1 MSASSNEMSSRKGF
15 NRLDADFASG
25 SERCAAWL
33 YLPAGADNPPIVVM
47 GHGFA
52 AERDFRL
59 PAYAEA
65 FASRGYAV
73 LLFDYRGFGS
83 SAGSPRQLVSPRR
96 HLADWQAAVDH
107 VRSLPQVDATR
118 MVLWGSSFG
127 GGHVL
132 VTAARN
138 PDVAGV
144 IAQVPYVESVSTLRR
159 LTPGELLQ
167 AVGSGI
173 RDLFRALTGRAP
185 YTVPVY
191 ANPGEFACM
200 NTPES
205 AAGYAAMVPAGSAWT
220 NACPARIFLTLPF
233 YRPIAS
239 AARIDAP
246 ALLLAAEDDELIPL
260 ADVEACAA
268 RIRNGRIARVPG
280 GHFSVYTGEGFDRAT
295 GIYLQFLDR
304 YLKSARQNQKVT
316 RTAA

>member
-1 MSASSNEMSSRKGF
+1 MNPILENRGGPWQGDRLCTAARAEMSASSNQMSSRKGF

-127 GGHVL
+127 GGHAL

-159 LTPGELLQ
+159 LTLGELLQ

-220 NACPARIFLTLPF
+220 NACPARIFLTLPLLSADCVGGAHRRA
-233 YRPIAS
+233 RP
-239 AARIDAP
+239 AAR
-246 ALLLAAEDDELIPL
+246 
-260 ADVEACAA
+260 
-268 RIRNGRIARVPG
+268 GRGRRAHSAG
-280 GHFSVYTGEGFDRAT
+280 GRGSVCGTH
-295 GIYLQFLDR
+295 
-304 YLKSARQNQKVT
+304 
-316 RTAA
+316 